1 MTASELVDVVVVM
14 VMAKGIREADQ
25 PAQGAPELGMRML
38 EHSTVHARP
47 SCGGDRRVD
56 AEGGGVWLNMQSK
69 KYTKKRETGRGEK
82 ERRGGGKKDGVGR
95 NPRTQRSPLGV
106 VVVVGYSEALS
117 GRLRGLY
124 FQRRCQPRSLPPREA
139 AH

>member
-1 MTASELVDVVVVM
+1 MTACELVDVVVVV

-69 KYTKKRETGRGEK
+69 KYTKKRTGRGEK
-82 ERRGGGKKDGVGR
+82 KRWGGKKKMEWEGI
-95 NPRTQRSPLGV
+95 PTQRTPLGL
-106 VVVVGYSEALS
+106 LS
-117 GRLRGLY
+117 
-124 FQRRCQPRSLPPREA
+124 SS
-139 AH
+139 